1 MRTESTLETWNLP
14 CSSFGRY
21 CWTRNCTRRVRN
33 MMQANAEL
41 MNNMID
47 LMQAG
52 KCPHRP
58 LAASLPRLT
67 VTEVRQVEM
76 AACLMGA
83 APGAGIPDRDFI
95 SRLRQQVVDECS
107 KLERG

>member
-1 MRTESTLETWNLP
+1 
-14 CSSFGRY
+14 
-21 CWTRNCTRRVRN
+21 
-33 MMQANAEL
+33 MQANAEL

-58 LAASLPRLT
+58 LAASLPQLS
-67 VTEVRQVEM
+67 VPELRQAEM
-76 AACLMGA
+76 AAYLMA
-83 APGAGIPDRDFI
+83 ARPGASAPDRDFI
-95 SRLRQQVVDECS
+95 SRLRQQVLDECS

>member
-1 MRTESTLETWNLP
+1 
-14 CSSFGRY
+14 
-21 CWTRNCTRRVRN
+21 
-33 MMQANAEL
+33 MQANAEL

-58 LAASLPRLT
+58 LAASLSQLGAPEL
-67 VTEVRQVEM
+67 RQVEM

-83 APGAGIPDRDFI
+83 APGAGTPGRDFI
-95 SRLRQQVVDECS
+95 SRLRQQVLDECS

>member
-1 MRTESTLETWNLP
+1 MFREAWLDPEKDPL
-14 CSSFGRY
+14 
-21 CWTRNCTRRVRN
+21 VRD

-52 KCPHRP
+52 RCPHRQ
-58 LAASLPRLT
+58 LATSLPQLT
-67 VTEVRQVEM
+67 GMELRQLAM
-76 AACLMGA
+76 AAFLMGA
-83 APGAGIPDRDFI
+83 SPGRSAPDRKFV
-95 SRLRQQVVDECS
+95 SGLRQQILDECS